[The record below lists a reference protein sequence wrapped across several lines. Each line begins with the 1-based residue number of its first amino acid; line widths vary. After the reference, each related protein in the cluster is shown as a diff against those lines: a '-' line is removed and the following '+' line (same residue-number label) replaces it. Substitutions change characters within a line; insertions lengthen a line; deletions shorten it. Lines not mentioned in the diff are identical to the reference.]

1 MDTTPSIEHVER
13 RKASDLIKH
22 LPARN
27 LHHGIRLASSLG
39 LDLNLFISINFS
51 LTNCP
56 EEKTDI
62 AFAQIR
68 AHFGKWITRPRKTA
82 SGPQAPPTFVWVIE
96 NPAGCLNAHWLV
108 HVPAARQDEF
118 QTKLDKWLGA
128 AAGMVYSEKA
138 IHVQP
143 AKTPT
148 AVGKYMLKG
157 MHPALARQFAI
168 EHVYQGWVTGKRIGC
183 SKNVGPS
190 RLAEMRKQ
198 GKHPPARRWVPGK
211 WKAA

>member
-1 MDTTPSIEHVER
+1 MDTTPGIEYVER
-13 RKASDLIKH
+13 RKASDLIRH

-39 LDLNLFISINFS
+39 LDLNLFISINFT
-51 LTNCP
+51 LTDCP
-56 EEKTDI
+56 AEKTDI

-68 AHFGKWITRPRKTA
+68 THFGKWITRPRKTE
-82 SGPQAPPTFVWVIE
+82 SGYQAPPTFVWVIE
-96 NPAGCLNAHWLV
+96 NPDGCLNAHWLV
-108 HVPAARQDEF
+108 HVPSARQDEF

-128 AAGMVYSEKA
+128 AAGTVYSEKA
-138 IHVQP
+138 VHIEP

-168 EHVYQGWVTGKRIGC
+168 DHVYQGWVTGKRIGC
-183 SKNVGPS
+183 SKNVGP
-190 RLAEMRKQ
+190 AQVVEMRKQ
-198 GKHPPARRWVPGK
+198 GRYRPARRWVPGR
-211 WKAA
+211 WT